1 VERCLACEAVVSR
14 VKIVTPPFH
23 ALQYVV
29 SPRRPGLP
37 HLAKTRSRNLN
48 SIRLGKQ
55 QSARYSRALIYVV
68 SLFTTASQARQ
79 SSTVRP
85 TLSLH
90 PDDLVTAIDIDH
102 LARDR
107 GGSITR
113 QKHPGLT

>member
-1 VERCLACEAVVSR
+1 MWCPLEDPGHL
-14 VKIVTPPFH
+14 T
-23 ALQYVV
+23 L
-29 SPRRPGLP
+29 RRPDLVISTAP
-37 HLAKTRSRNLN
+37 VWVSNRSA
-48 SIRLGKQ
+48 G
-55 QSARYSRALIYVV
+55 YSRASIYAV

-79 SSTVRP
+79 RSTVRP